1 MHRKKMEDVM
11 IFELVWM
18 YIPVVVIGLF
28 WAVAMRPLLRLN
40 RHAIVTPVVRAH
52 PGRRAPAG
60 QRRG

>member
-1 MHRKKMEDVM
+1 M
-11 IFELVWM
+11 IFELAWT

-40 RHAIVTPVVRAH
+40 RHAIVTPGARAH